1 MTSSYNIQLSAKERG
16 IHIVTQEILSQI
28 PEFPENGLLHLFLQ
42 HTSAGIGVNENADP
56 NVRKDF
62 EAFIDKYIP
71 ENEPYFTH
79 VEEGPDDMPSHIK
92 SAFVGHE
99 LTLPIRNKKLALG
112 TWQGIYLFEFRNHA
126 NARRIIATVL
136 H

>member
-1 MTSSYNIQLSAKERG
+1 MTLSYNIELRQKTRG
-16 IHIVTQEILSQI
+16 IHLVTQEIMEQI
-28 PEFPENGLLHLFLQ
+28 PEMPETGLLHLFLQ

-56 NVRKDF
+56 NVRVDF
-62 EAFIDKYIP
+62 QAFIDRYIP

-92 SAFVGHE
+92 SAFVGHQI
-99 LTLPIRNKKLALG
+99 TLPIRNHKLALG
-112 TWQGIYLFEFRNHA
+112 VWQGIYLFEFRNQGS
-126 NARRIIATVL
+126 ARRIIATIL